1 MNNPY
6 QASMINNPYIQSQ
19 NPYMDRMNFLQ
30 NYQQSLQQP
39 LVPTQMSGANQQPM
53 PQQIAG
59 INGRVVQSVENINAN
74 EVPMDGSMAF
84 FPKQDM
90 SEIYVKGWNADGT
103 INTIVYKP
111 YTPPKD
117 NQAVNS
123 MVNAENAKFT
133 LSDESTQLFLNKFEE
148 LSEKIGQLENRFDKS
163 LGTQRKTSR
172 TQKESES

>member
-1 MNNPY
+1 MPY
-6 QASMINNPYIQSQ
+6 
-19 NPYMDRMNFLQ
+19 
-30 NYQQSLQQP
+30 
-39 LVPTQMSGANQQPM
+39 QQPM
-53 PQQIAG
+53 MNYTPNYGAYQYNPMASYQRYQQPEPTQG
-59 INGRVVQSVENINAN
+59 ISGRVVQAIESINPN
-74 EVPMDGSMAF
+74 EVPMDGSVAF

-111 YTPPKD
+111 YTAPKD

-123 MVNAENAKFT
+123 MANTENAKFT